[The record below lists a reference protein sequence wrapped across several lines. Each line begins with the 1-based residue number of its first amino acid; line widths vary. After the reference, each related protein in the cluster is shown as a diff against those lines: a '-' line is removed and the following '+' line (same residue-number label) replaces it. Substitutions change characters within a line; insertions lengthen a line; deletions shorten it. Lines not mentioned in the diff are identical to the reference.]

1 MSVVPTQSHGTSTGT
16 GDPASL
22 DRMLPRNREAE
33 LSVLGSMA
41 MSKDISAEC
50 QDIISDGDYYW
61 PIHGTIHSTIL
72 DLQARGLPS
81 DPIQLTEELHNRG
94 ELTRIGGPSYL
105 HGLLQA
111 VDSPAMAPHH
121 AKIIRK
127 HAILRRLIEAGIKIT
142 QLGYNAEGDV
152 DELVAAAAAELAR
165 VVEGVRVDDD
175 FLTPEETLEHTL
187 DMIDDAKNGKGLSGL
202 STGFADLDSLTGG
215 LQPAQLVIV
224 AARPAMG
231 KSTFAMDLV
240 RACSV
245 KHDIPA
251 AFISLEMGIDELN
264 MRLLSAE
271 AKVGLHKIR
280 NGTVTDEDW
289 TSMARAVP
297 KISQAPIH
305 INESAQTLH
314 QIQAKIRR
322 LKAKNPRLGL
332 VVIDYLQ
339 LITLGG
345 RRTDNRQQ
353 EVAEI
358 SRSLKLLAKELQVP
372 IVALSQLNRG
382 PEQRTDKRPVVSDL
396 RESGS
401 IEQDADIVCL
411 LHRDDAYEKESPRA
425 GEVDLIIGKHRNGPT
440 ATITVANQLHY
451 SRFVDMA
458 VTA

>member
-1 MSVVPTQSHGTSTGT
+1 MSVVPTQSHGTGMDPD
-16 GDPASL
+16 DPASFG
-22 DRMLPRNREAE
+22 RILPHSREAE
-33 LSVLGSMA
+33 LSVLGSMV
-41 MSKDISAEC
+41 MSKDISVEC
-50 QDIISDGDYYW
+50 QDIVSDGDYYW
-61 PIHGTIHSTIL
+61 PAHGTIHSAVL
-72 DLQARGLPS
+72 DLQAQGLPC
-81 DPIQLTEELHNRG
+81 DPIQLTEELRNRG
-94 ELTRIGGPSYL
+94 ELQRVGGSSYL

-111 VDSPAMAPHH
+111 VDSPAMGPHH
-121 AKIIRK
+121 ARIVRK
-127 HAILRRLIEAGIKIT
+127 HAILRRLIETGIKIT

-152 DELVAAAAAELAR
+152 DELVAEAAAALAT

-175 FLTPEETLEHTL
+175 FFTPEDTLEHTL
-187 DMIDDAKNGKGLSGL
+187 DMVDDAKNGKGLSGL

-215 LQPAQLVIV
+215 LQPAQLMIV

-240 RACSV
+240 RACSI
-245 KHDIPA
+245 KQDIPA

-289 TSMARAVP
+289 SKMARVVP

-322 LKAKNPRLGL
+322 LKARNPRLGL

-382 PEQRTDKRPVVSDL
+382 PEMRSDKRPMVSDL

-411 LHRDDAYEKESPRA
+411 LHREDAYEKDSPRS
-425 GEVDLIIGKHRNGPT
+425 GEADVIVGKHRNGPT

-458 VTA
+458 HT